1 MSLFSWFSRKP
12 APPKPRPAAEPSGLL
27 NADATVPLSP
37 GRLGKPLLEPVPP
50 EHAANRKN
58 ERMERREL
66 LYTVVRDAMVRA
78 GVLSASYKFKV
89 LSLDQRGRQ
98 FLVMMDLAREYGG
111 ETVRLSEIEALIAQT
126 AKTRYDILVTAVYW
140 RINDHVAVGIPQKGV
155 APLGASLQAA
165 PAPAVRRPAPVLAT
179 PAPAPAPAPAAMPA
193 RAAAAPVPAAPAPA
207 PAVRPAVAAP
217 APAASAPA
225 AAVPPVRPAAPTLA
239 AQATAP
245 APLLPAAPTLAP
257 APAPATRPSP
267 RYEPI
272 EADEVAAFKRALANA
287 AGASAAAPA
296 AAAAARP
303 GVPVRSGPLLP
314 PSSHSTG
321 FEDTEMPGSDG
332 PSPDL
337 SSTQY
342 GELN

>member
-1 MSLFSWFSRKP
+1 M
-12 APPKPRPAAEPSGLL
+12 L

-140 RINDHVAVGIPQKGV
+140 RINDHVAVGIPQRAWRRWV
-155 APLGASLQAA
+155 PRCRAPQRLPCAGPRLWSPRPHRQPILRRPWRPHAWPPQRQRRLPQRLW
-165 PAPAVRRPAPVLAT
+165 PAPRRQCWRHLH
-179 PAPAPAPAPAAMPA
+179 
-193 RAAAAPVPAAPAPA
+193 R
-207 PAVRPAVAAP
+207 
-217 APAASAPA
+217 
-225 AAVPPVRPAAPTLA
+225 
-239 AQATAP
+239 
-245 APLLPAAPTLAP
+245 
-257 APAPATRPSP
+257 
-267 RYEPI
+267 
-272 EADEVAAFKRALANA
+272 
-287 AGASAAAPA
+287 
-296 AAAAARP
+296 
-303 GVPVRSGPLLP
+303 
-314 PSSHSTG
+314 
-321 FEDTEMPGSDG
+321 
-332 PSPDL
+332 
-337 SSTQY
+337 
-342 GELN
+342 

>member
-27 NADATVPLSP
+27 NADATVPLHP
-37 GRLGKPLLEPVPP
+37 GRMGKPLVEPAPP

-155 APLGASLQAA
+155 APHGAALPVPAAPVAAAPVRKPPVAA
-165 PAPAVRRPAPVLAT
+165 PAPVVAPANPIFPIAS
-179 PAPAPAPAPAAMPA
+179 APAPAPTAAPV
-193 RAAAAPVPAAPAPA
+193 AAAPQRPASPPLVAAAPS
-207 PAVRPAVAAP
+207 RPPVAAP
-217 APAASAPA
+217 
-225 AAVPPVRPAAPTLA
+225 VGEQRPA
-239 AQATAP
+239 
-245 APLLPAAPTLAP
+245 
-257 APAPATRPSP
+257 P
-267 RYEPI
+267 RFEPI

-287 AGASAAAPA
+287 AGATAAPA
-296 AAAAARP
+296 AAAKP

-314 PSSHSTG
+314 PAQPTG
-321 FEDTEMPGSDG
+321 FEDTEMPGADS

-342 GELN
+342 GELR

>member
-27 NADATVPLSP
+27 NADATVPLHP
-37 GRLGKPLLEPVPP
+37 GRMGKPLVEPPPP

-155 APLGASLQAA
+155 APQGAALPVSAA
-165 PAPAVRRPAPVLAT
+165 PVAPAVRRP
-179 PAPAPAPAPAAMPA
+179 PA
-193 RAAAAPVPAAPAPA
+193 AAAAPVAPAAPVLPVIQAPAPAAPAPA
-207 PAVRPAVAAP
+207 A
-217 APAASAPA
+217 
-225 AAVPPVRPAAPTLA
+225 PVRPAAPVVA
-239 AQATAP
+239 
-245 APLLPAAPTLAP
+245 AAPTRPPVAAPVGEQRP
-257 APAPATRPSP
+257 APRF
-267 RYEPI
+267 EPI

-287 AGASAAAPA
+287 AGATAAPA
-296 AAAAARP
+296 AAAKP

-314 PSSHSTG
+314 PSQPTG
-321 FEDTEMPGSDG
+321 FEDTEMPGADS

-342 GELN
+342 GELR